1 MKMHELFSQIDQ
13 SPNNE
18 QFLDIELWANVFD
31 LNIPFGS
38 DIDEQLSERFK
49 GYWLIKWLCTDT
61 WVGCALWFLDGK
73 PIGLTSQSAR
83 KNSVDVS
90 FVSNEAAETLRMAL
104 IEMINAGHRPSYDLI
119 DMDEEVGETYRVAYG
134 SQLLTK
140 QGIVDDQPVTVVQT
154 FHSYNEIDK
163 WRSVVIQTHD
173 GQQKTVSTDDFHIP
187 YPLEE

>member
-1 MKMHELFSQIDQ
+1 MKMHELFSRIDQ
-13 SPNNE
+13 SPKNE
-18 QFLDIELWANVFD
+18 QFIEIELWANAFD

-49 GYWLIKWLCTDT
+49 GYWLTRWLCTDAR
-61 WVGCALWFLDGK
+61 VGCALWFLDGN
-73 PIGLTSQSAR
+73 PIGLTHQSAR
-83 KNSVDVS
+83 KNSIDVS
-90 FVSNEAAETLRMAL
+90 FVSNEAAETLRTTL
-104 IEMINAGHRPSYDLI
+104 IEMIKPSYDLI
-119 DMDEEVGETYRVAYG
+119 NMDEEVGETYRVAYG

-154 FHSYNEIDK
+154 FDSYNEIDK

-187 YPLEE
+187 FPLKE